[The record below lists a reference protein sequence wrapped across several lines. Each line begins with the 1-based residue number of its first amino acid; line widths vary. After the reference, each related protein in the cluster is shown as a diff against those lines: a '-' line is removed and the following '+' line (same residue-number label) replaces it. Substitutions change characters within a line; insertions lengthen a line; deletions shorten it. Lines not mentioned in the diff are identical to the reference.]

1 MLILPEYCAERS
13 CSCREFFCVHSLK
26 ELVLNIKI
34 KPAQLRYR
42 DTWKLLGFCLRSHP
56 YFQISELQPKH
67 EGVLLWNN
75 GYYVTAVCQLRDLFN
90 ISLHHHVGKKWMPQ
104 WARKYLK
111 GGDLNP
117 YFSPLLGARKW
128 SLFETGAL
136 SLASCVSLVLV
147 HNCQWVHLK
156 QVISLVHSS
165 SARKNKTNKLSLY

>member
-1 MLILPEYCAERS
+1 MQLEGIFLCALSERTS
-13 CSCREFFCVHSLK
+13 SPYKNKVSP
-26 ELVLNIKI
+26 IKI
-34 KPAQLRYR
+34 QRYL
-42 DTWKLLGFCLRSHP
+42 KAPGILRSHP
-56 YFQISELQPKH
+56 YFQVSELQPKH
-67 EGVLLWNN
+67 KGVLLQNN
-75 GYYVTAVCQLRDLFN
+75 GYYATAVGQLRDLFN
-90 ISLHHHVGKKWMPQ
+90 ISSCHYVGKKWMPQ

-111 GGDLNP
+111 SGDLNP

-128 SLFETGAL
+128 SLFETGVL